1 MKLPLEMAMSV
12 RLFLALLMA
21 ATWHAPSSAE
31 RSVNEVRSLD
41 GTRIV
46 YECSGVGPELL
57 IVHGGT
63 GDRSRW
69 LPMFPYLEKDFTVCA
84 MDRRAHGQSGDAS
97 SYSLQG
103 EAEDVAAVVASRG
116 KPVAVLGHSF
126 GGVVAYEAAR
136 MTPQIAKLLL
146 YEPPFRVDPHEATLS
161 RMDDLI
167 ARGEQEAATVVFM
180 GEVVSISP
188 DELEAMRG
196 RPSWRDLVSSI
207 GSSIRQ
213 HRALAAHE
221 WSPDAAREFST
232 PTLLLIGS
240 RTQSPDLRWSVE
252 HAAQAIRGSKV
263 VVLEGQEH
271 NAMDTGREQLAAAM
285 KAFALPSE

>member
-1 MKLPLEMAMSV
+1 MSG
-12 RLFLALLMA
+12 RFFLALLFIA
-21 ATWHAPSSAE
+21 AWHSPLVAE
-31 RSVNEVRSLD
+31 RSVNEVRSRD

-46 YECSGVGPELL
+46 YECSGSGPELL

-63 GDRSRW
+63 GDRRRW
-69 LPMFPYLEKDFTVCA
+69 LPMFSYLEKDFTVCA
-84 MDRRAHGQSGDAS
+84 MDRRAHGQSGDGP
-97 SYSLQG
+97 SYSLQQ
-103 EAEDVAAVVASRG
+103 EAEDVSAVVASRG

-136 MTPQIAKLLL
+136 MTPLISKLLL

-161 RMDDLI
+161 RMDRLI
-167 ARGEQEAATVVFM
+167 ARGEQDAATVAFM

-188 DELEAMRG
+188 EELEAMRR
-196 RPSWRDLVSSI
+196 RPSWTDLVSSI

-213 HRALAAHE
+213 HRALADYK
-221 WSPDAAREFST
+221 WSSAAAGAVST

-252 HAAQAIRGSKV
+252 QAAQFIPGSEI
-263 VVLEGQEH
+263 VVLQGQEH
-271 NAMDTGREQLAAAM
+271 NAMDNDREQLAAAIM
-285 KAFALPSE
+285 AFVLASE